1 MHIDYYLYLFKISW
15 PALSGLFLVCIFI
28 GIKCLSILRKAL
40 AEKNYFSKFL
50 AAAKSLFLV
59 LIVFIYSL
67 MFMDYNQDWLND
79 PAVSK
84 GVIESLTAEAE
95 QYTLILRSGEEILTL
110 SIDAAAFH
118 KLHKND
124 LVEVTYLHQKKQVVQ
139 CSVLTRQADNFI

>member
-1 MHIDYYLYLFKISW
+1 M
-15 PALSGLFLVCIFI
+15 
-28 GIKCLSILRKAL
+28 
-40 AEKNYFSKFL
+40 AEKNYFRKFL

-67 MFMDYNQDWLND
+67 MFMDYNRDWLND